1 VTTSACFGEVDFG
14 KLKEGNYQ
22 IYIEANESGIDYPV
36 IEYTRRFSIPKNNG
50 GLLLALPEPL
60 QWEEIIYDN
69 EVPKSFAYVSWRSGE
84 CATFYDGNIYTS
96 PVRSINPNEANLY
109 FSGAFNDNSY
119 PTIDIEDSTLYAI
132 YESREERPDRT
143 IISRSEVIELFK
155 FGSENAL
162 LTLGE
167 MTEFTSPED
176 ETKKLFIEVEK
187 DEYYMLDLYDN
198 ANSELSGEVLVLS
211 SEPYSMKYELN
222 QPKELARLSGV

>member
-1 VTTSACFGEVDFG
+1 MLNELVKDVYISLNDNDITILKDKIEGIAVKLNRNALRFRKNLDF
-14 KLKEGNYQ
+14 N
-22 IYIEANESGIDYPV
+22 GI
-36 IEYTRRFSIPKNNG
+36 
-50 GLLLALPEPL
+50 LLL
-60 QWEEIIYDN
+60 
-69 EVPKSFAYVSWRSGE
+69 F
-84 CATFYDGNIYTS
+84 T
-96 PVRSINPNEANLY
+96 INPNEANLY